1 MPSTVIASVSYSTET
16 RILNIQFVSGFVYAY
31 KNVPEEIY
39 NQLRTSKS
47 KGIYFN
53 THIKDKYFFEK
64 VKEIITP
71 GT

>member
-1 MPSTVIASVSYSTET
+1 MPSTVIASASYNIET
-16 RILNIQFVSGFVYAY
+16 RILKIKFVSGFVYAY
-31 KNVPEEIY
+31 KDVPEEIY

-53 THIKDKYFFEK
+53 MHIKDKYFFEK
-64 VKEIITP
+64 VKEIIIP